1 MEHWTQQ
8 DCEKRYVEGEEI
20 TLKELADLSKV
31 PLSTLKKWSAKG
43 HWQTVRSNFQ
53 KQLTQQTREKTIEKT
68 SDRLSD
74 ELSEL
79 TLEHIEAYRIC
90 RLIACIR
97 GKHVLK
103 KLEAAFPD
111 SDEESDDP
119 VAAEFAEVRKTE
131 ALQTIDVSVLNFLSL
146 VIDRS
151 VRGERLAAGLD
162 YEHLNKAMATIE
174 QAGLQVVVKD
184 NSLLTKLVAGRDTG
198 SRQK

>member
-20 TLKELADLSKV
+20 TLKELVDLSKV
-31 PLSTLKKWSAKG
+31 PLSTLKKWCAKG
-43 HWQTVRSNFQ
+43 NWKTARSNFQ
-53 KQLTQQTREKTIEKT
+53 RQLTQQTREKTIEKT

-90 RLIACIR
+90 RLIASIK
-97 GKHVLK
+97 GKHALK
-103 KLEAAFPD
+103 KLEAAFPA

-119 VAAEFAEVRKTE
+119 IAAEFAETRKSE
-131 ALQTIDVSVLNFLSL
+131 ALKAIDVSVLNFLSL

-162 YEHLNKAMATIE
+162 YENLNKAMATIE
-174 QAGLQVVVKD
+174 QAGMQAVVKD
-184 NSLLTKLVAGRDTG
+184 NALLTKLVTAQA
-198 SRQK
+198 RQER